1 MIFQIKIGEQK
12 SLFRTYHACFTT
24 EAMIDILDHLQFTH
38 VLKQPDPNDPS
49 RQLETKTITT
59 FSMSRTMAKQLGYH
73 FVTARLIENATDPSQ
88 KTIKDRGIWQVTSK
102 GKWMV
107 YDFAQRGHIS
117 WSQQSHTSVALKNV
131 PDRKVM
137 VLTRLDTP
145 ITIESS
151 KSKNGS
157 DDDDDHTFK
166 RRFLNLKSSSSK
178 KKKQQ
183 IMDVLAFDRKN
194 MTDAFK
200 LMMDHLET
208 SSLLADDVGGIGS
221 DKISDYTDTFY
232 GFHVVEYISQY
243 MSVISHQE
251 AESVASEF
259 VLCGWICQIIDK
271 SDRSSLQY
279 KKNNDVKFNSHRNA
293 LYALTKRGK
302 EVLDWNKSSYSSS
315 TKPKYK
321 TTATPPPPLPALIAT
336 STNTNSSTCS
346 SSSSNSSTI
355 STSSLSKKNS
365 CSQLHPPAPKKDHDQ
380 PSIPNTL
387 SPHMQQ
393 QFYFSSDT
401 LSTTSSSNS
410 SHHTDEF
417 DLQQQQQHDNS
428 HNSGDPRQFHRSM
441 LPSFGLSSQQSSMN
455 STHYIRLKPILED
468 PLLRMYFREFLKQ
481 NYSEENLHF
490 WVDYRNMLQHYELQQ
505 KKENRILSECYA
517 IYVTYLAP
525 DASKE
530 LNIDHTLHQDITS
543 FIQLAFNVHRNHGG
557 NGNNSNN
564 NNQASSSFTSI
575 TENNN
580 NSNNNTQTNNTS
592 NIMQPHQQHL
602 PFFYTPT
609 HPSQEQQTI
618 IVVNGNR
625 TQCLRALLQMYDRVH
640 DQVCKNMA
648 EDSLPRF
655 LKSPRY
661 LEWQQRQQQLKTISE
676 SPNPS
681 KSTSSG
687 HSSHGSHNTNK
698 NKINTKTF
706 DANDDEED
714 LLHDDEDDEKKQQHV
729 LMDGD
734 NDDEETKST
743 LEELEKLTLT
753 GITTTTTTTTSN
765 PPLTPTP
772 LTTKN

>member
-1 MIFQIKIGEQK
+1 
-12 SLFRTYHACFTT
+12 
-24 EAMIDILDHLQFTH
+24 
-38 VLKQPDPNDPS
+38 
-49 RQLETKTITT
+49 
-59 FSMSRTMAKQLGYH
+59 MSRTMAKQLGYH
-73 FVTARLIENATDPSQ
+73 FITARLIENASDPSQ
-88 KTIKDRGIWQVTSK
+88 KTVKDRGIWQVTSK

-117 WSQQSHTSVALKNV
+117 WSQQSHTSAALKSV

-137 VLTRLDTP
+137 ILTRLDTP
-145 ITIESS
+145 ITIDST

-178 KKKQQ
+178 KKKQH
-183 IMDVLAFDRKN
+183 IMDVLSFDRKN

-200 LMMDHLET
+200 LMMDNIET

-221 DKISDYTDTFY
+221 DKINDYTDTFY

-302 EVLDWNKSSYSSS
+302 EMLDWHKSASSSS
-315 TKPKYK
+315 TKPKPK
-321 TTATPPPPLPALIAT
+321 TAATLPPTLPALVT
-336 STNTNSSTCS
+336 TNTNTNSSTSS

-355 STSSLSKKNS
+355 STSSLSKKHS
-365 CSQLHPPAPKKDHDQ
+365 YSQLHPPAPKKDHDQ
-380 PSIPNTL
+380 PSFPNAL

-417 DLQQQQQHDNS
+417 ELQQQLD
-428 HNSGDPRQFHRSM
+428 HNNNNNNNNGGDPRQFHRSM
-441 LPSFGLSSQQSSMN
+441 LPSFGLPSQQTSMT
-455 STHYIRLKPILED
+455 STHYLRLKPILED

-490 WVDYRNMLQHYELQQ
+490 WVDYKNMLQHYELQQ

-517 IYVTYLAP
+517 MYVTYLAP

-530 LNIDHTLHQDITS
+530 LNIDHSLHQDITS
-543 FIQLAFNVHRNHGG
+543 FIQLAFNIHRNHGS
-557 NGNNSNN
+557 NSNNNSNSNSNNNNN
-564 NNQASSSFTSI
+564 NNQASSSSTSI
-575 TENNN
+575 NEN
-580 NSNNNTQTNNTS
+580 NNNTQTNNTS

-618 IVVNGNR
+618 ILVNGNR
-625 TQCLRALLQMYDRVH
+625 TQCLRTLLQMYDRVH
-640 DQVCKNMA
+640 DQICKNMA

-661 LEWQQRQQQLKTISE
+661 LEWQQKQQLKTIPE

-687 HSSHGSHNTNK
+687 HSHSSHGSHNVNK

-714 LLHDDEDDEKKQQHV
+714 LLHDDDDEENEKKKQQT
-729 LMDGD
+729 MMGDD
-734 NDDEETKST
+734 NDDDETKST
-743 LEELEKLTLT
+743 LEELENLTLT